1 MNFPAAP
8 TRFDPAF
15 HPPQSAFSNL
25 FPLEPARGTPLCSF
39 LLQTALFPSS
49 TLAEFYRFALLLTGN
64 AKSAEQVMAETLTEV
79 ESQLSQFRNETSRQA
94 WLARHIRER
103 CLENNKSAP
112 PSAPRLVRDE
122 PEAGA
127 RPEVLKIEAFLLAQR
142 FHTLPEPERSAL
154 ALFYLDLF
162 TAEEVAE
169 LLNMD
174 MHTLSD
180 TLGAARDLLQKSL
193 VAMRDETNPPS

>member
-1 MNFPAAP
+1 
-8 TRFDPAF
+8 
-15 HPPQSAFSNL
+15 
-25 FPLEPARGTPLCSF
+25 
-39 LLQTALFPSS
+39 LQTALFPSS

-79 ESQLSQFRNETSRQA
+79 ESQLAQFRNETSRQA

-112 PSAPRLVRDE
+112 PSAPRLLRDE
-122 PEAGA
+122 TETGN

-142 FHTLPEPERSAL
+142 FHLLPEPERSAL

-162 TAEEVAE
+162 TAEEIAE

-174 MHTLSD
+174 IHTLSD
-180 TLGAARDLLQKSL
+180 TLGAARELLQKSL
-193 VAMRDETNPPS
+193 GAMHQENTPPS